1 MAAKK
6 NDFWVEMADGT
17 ELNAEAGCSGRNLWI
32 FFKDPK
38 MTVLKATQICNNTAK
53 TSRVVYHYPGGEF
66 VYEGYT
72 TDITI
77 QVNDQDLINVRLWKT
92 AV

>member
-6 NDFWVEMADGT
+6 PDFWVEMADGT

-38 MTVLKATQICNNTAK
+38 MTILKATQICNNTAK

-66 VYEGYT
+66 IYEGYT
-72 TDITI
+72 TVTTVR
-77 QVNDQDLINVRLWKT
+77 VNDQDLIDVRLRKT